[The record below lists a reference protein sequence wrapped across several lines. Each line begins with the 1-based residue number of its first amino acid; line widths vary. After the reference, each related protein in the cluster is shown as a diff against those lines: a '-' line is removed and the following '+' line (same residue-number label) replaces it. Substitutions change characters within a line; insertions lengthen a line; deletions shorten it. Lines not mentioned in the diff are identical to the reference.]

1 MKYCKYSPDLSFKLN
16 TSQVFNNF
24 NKTGGTDLAKKAVP
38 PKYIRLYWFFL
49 MNFILISRLSPPE
62 VYSFFPH
69 KMNPLVMTG
78 LPALSCH
85 VLSITPSGIMANS
98 IFFLSPF
105 HLLFTPNLYQ
115 ATTVLYLVLPTQ
127 PTIHPD
133 CPLCEVA
140 AI

>member
-105 HLLFTPNLYQ
+105 HLLFTPNL
-115 ATTVLYLVLPTQ
+115 LSG
-127 PTIHPD
+127 HN
-133 CPLCEVA
+133 CPVPCPSHA
-140 AI
+140 ANYTS